1 MLLLTFT
8 GFGGL
13 AGMGMGP
20 AATKDVAAHRGRNDA
35 AGALAAARAC
45 ISVTLVSSITLSL
58 LMIFAGL
65 TLGPDLLAR
74 VGEPNEV
81 RAIIC
86 FAAVLI
92 ALEQLDSVFAG
103 SLRGLER
110 FDLSARIEVTAK
122 FAMVVS
128 TVIIAWAT
136 RDLITIYW
144 CVTLLTVIRAMAK
157 AWWASKLLGGALI
170 PSFDRARAQEAF
182 AFGKW
187 TWAQSLGGAMFAT
200 ADRLLVGA
208 LLGADALA
216 RYSVCV
222 QLAQQIQTI
231 PAAGAQFLFPA
242 VSRRRETGEDFRQLA
257 LRASLIIGGAGVLMA
272 VPIAIFS
279 FNILNLWVGTE
290 IAAATWPVLSLLAV
304 GYAILA
310 INVGPHYALLGDGNA
325 RMVAAVNVFAG
336 VFATGVAV
344 FAIPFWQISGAAAA
358 RICYAVAI
366 CSLFVQFLK
375 IGVTRSASRSILG
388 E

>member
-45 ISVTLVSSITLSL
+45 VSVTLVSSITLSL

-65 TLGPDLLAR
+65 TLGPDLLVR

-92 ALEQLDSVFAG
+92 ALEQLDAVFAG

-110 FDLSARIEVTAK
+110 FGLSARIEVTAK
-122 FAMVVS
+122 FATVVAS
-128 TVIIAWAT
+128 VLIAWAT

-170 PSFDRARAQEAF
+170 PSLDRARAQDAF

-242 VSRRRETGEDFRQLA
+242 VSRRRETGEDFRQLVI
-257 LRASLIIGGAGVLMA
+257 RASLIIGSVGILIAT
-272 VPIAIFS
+272 PIALFS
-279 FNILNLWVGTE
+279 YFILNLWVG
-290 IAAATWPVLSLLAV
+290 IAIATTTWPILSLLAI
-304 GYAILA
+304 GYTILA
-310 INVGPHYALLGDGNA
+310 LNVGPHFALLGAGKVQF
-325 RMVAAVNVFAG
+325 VAIVNIVAG
-336 VFATGVAV
+336 VFAVIFCIVG
-344 FAIPFWQISGAAAA
+344 ILYLGLLGAAIA
-358 RICYAVAI
+358 RLCYAIVTLWLVI
-366 CSLFVQFLK
+366 RIKQELFLHIDLK
-375 IGVTRSASRSILG
+375 DKK
-388 E
+388 